1 MNKSLNSDE
10 VDIKVILFSL
20 VKHKTLITIFTA
32 GGLLISLLMNNVL
45 HKKYKGEFQI
55 VLENKTNS
63 ALSSLD
69 NSSIGRVIRSSGKNT
84 NLETQFEILKSPS
97 LLIDIFEFVKNKK
110 TLEKDSMYRTLD
122 FKKWRKKFLNI
133 DSLEDTSVLNVS
145 FIDKDKKLILPVLNK
160 ISKKYQEYSTQK
172 RKNDLKNGIIFF
184 EKEIPLLT
192 KKSRLSMEN
201 LQIFSLE
208 NDLNIGNISGD
219 SLSLNSP
226 EIENLRLIRRILL
239 YLPSL

>member
-172 RKNDLKNGIIFF
+172 RKNDLKNGINFF

-208 NDLNIGNISGD
+208 NG
-219 SLSLNSP
+219 
-226 EIENLRLIRRILL
+226 
-239 YLPSL
+239 